1 MKYKMLLIKNKIE
14 QLSLI
19 ADELE
24 VLGNNWG
31 LSKETILNMNL
42 VLEELI
48 SNIIYYSYRDDSE
61 HDIKT
66 DFSFDGQVI
75 KIQIEDDGIEF
86 NPLEVKM
93 PDIDEPLESRQ
104 VGGLGI
110 FFVRELTKSI
120 NYQRINNRNILSFEM
135 IIT

>member
-1 MKYKMLLIKNKIE
+1 MKDKIMLIKNKIE
-14 QLSLI
+14 QLSIL
-19 ADELE
+19 ADELDI
-24 VLGNNWG
+24 LGNSWG

-48 SNIIYYSYRDDSE
+48 SNIIFYSYRDDSDHE
-61 HDIKT
+61 IT
-66 DFSFDGQVI
+66 TIFSFDGQI
-75 KIQIEDDGIEF
+75 IQIRIEDDGIEF

-93 PDIDEPLESRQ
+93 PDIDEPLETRE

-120 NYQRINNRNILSFEM
+120 NYQRINNKNILTLEM
-135 IIT
+135 NA